1 MYELFEA
8 RTSGLNDSRI
18 RHSPEAPA
26 NHSSRLM
33 GRAGR
38 EPGMRVTLVRP
49 SNVKVTP
56 SSRCSHAV
64 GDVHIRS
71 NFDLVDCVFWDA
83 WNVYIG
89 TCEFVFALA
98 TFSLRLWFGRR
109 GIGIRVVF
117 ISVRLS
123 FALVGRG
130 GMLDQ
135 RCFEMNTV
143 GSASG
148 ESDTC
153 MPSGS

>member
-1 MYELFEA
+1 MYIRRVISMYELFEA

-18 RHSPEAPA
+18 RHSTEAPA
-26 NHSSRLM
+26 NHSSKLM

-38 EPGMRVTLVRP
+38 EPGMGNACPPIQCKSDPVLALLVIARD
-49 SNVKVTP
+49 
-56 SSRCSHAV
+56 AV

-71 NFDLVDCVFWDA
+71 SFDLVDCVFWDA
-83 WNVYIG
+83 WNVHIG

-123 FALVGRG
+123 FALMGRG
-130 GMLDQ
+130 GI
-135 RCFEMNTV
+135 R
-143 GSASG
+143 
-148 ESDTC
+148 
-153 MPSGS
+153 PSR